1 MKNFKSYSD
10 FRGFVWLWVVFAAWL
25 ISSCANIARPG
36 GGPKDV
42 DPPVFIRSLP
52 EPNAV
57 NVNKNKIE
65 IYFDEIIQVEK
76 PSEKIIISPPQR
88 EMPDIKTSSR
98 KITIE
103 LKDSLL
109 PNTTY
114 TIDFADAIADNNE
127 KNVLNNFSYSFATG
141 NTIDSLQISGI
152 LLNAADLEPVTG
164 MYVGLHSNLDDS
176 AFHKLPFERIASTD
190 VLGHFT
196 IRNVAPG
203 SYRLFALKDLNR
215 DFKFDN
221 PSEDIAFYDSIVI
234 PRAEVK
240 IHIDTIWAD
249 SVTIDTIIP
258 HRLTHFYPND
268 ILLSVFNEEF
278 KSQYLEKNERKDR
291 RRLDLY
297 FSAPAESLPVLK
309 PLNFEQDDWF
319 VLEKSSHN
327 DTLQYWIKDS
337 LVYNMDTLLFAAEYL
352 RTDSLQQL
360 SMFRDTLKF
369 IMKPVRVPKVKK
381 KDEKN
386 DTVPPV
392 VLLNMSP
399 AVPPVVDIYAGL
411 SFLMGEPVD
420 EYHPEM
426 VHLDQKQDTLWVPVE
441 GFSLSRDSLLE
452 RRFLLNYKWKP
463 GTEYQVRIDSTA
475 FVSIYGPHTKSYVQ
489 AFKVKSLEEYSN
501 LYIAVHGTDD
511 PAVMELLNSSDKVVR
526 SVPVK
531 KGGAEFMY
539 LTPGI
544 YYARLFLDRNN
555 NGKFDTGNYDAK
567 RQPEEMFYYN
577 QKLDLKANWDVE
589 QDWDIYVLPVDQQK
603 PDAIKKN
610 KPKEKTPVTEENEE
624 EDDNYSNQQMNGYG
638 YGQQNI
644 PGRQNY
650 GGNYNY

>member
-1 MKNFKSYSD
+1 
-10 FRGFVWLWVVFAAWL
+10 
-25 ISSCANIARPG
+25 
-36 GGPKDV
+36 
-42 DPPVFIRSLP
+42 
-52 EPNAV
+52 
-57 NVNKNKIE
+57 
-65 IYFDEIIQVEK
+65 
-76 PSEKIIISPPQR
+76 
-88 EMPDIKTSSR
+88 
-98 KITIE
+98 
-103 LKDSLL
+103 
-109 PNTTY
+109 
-114 TIDFADAIADNNE
+114 
-127 KNVLNNFSYSFATG
+127 
-141 NTIDSLQISGI
+141 
-152 LLNAADLEPVTG
+152 
-164 MYVGLHSNLDDS
+164 
-176 AFHKLPFERIASTD
+176 
-190 VLGHFT
+190 
-196 IRNVAPG
+196 
-203 SYRLFALKDLNR
+203 
-215 DFKFDN
+215 
-221 PSEDIAFYDSIVI
+221 
-234 PRAEVK
+234 
-240 IHIDTIWAD
+240 
-249 SVTIDTIIP
+249 
-258 HRLTHFYPND
+258 
-268 ILLSVFNEEF
+268 
-278 KSQYLEKNERKDR
+278 
-291 RRLDLY
+291 
-297 FSAPAESLPVLK
+297 
-309 PLNFEQDDWF
+309 
-319 VLEKSSHN
+319 
-327 DTLQYWIKDS
+327 
-337 LVYNMDTLLFAAEYL
+337 MDTLLFAAEYL

-644 PGRQNY
+644 PARQNY